1 MVIRFQKWPLP
12 ILFLIVLFIMC
23 VALYPA
29 EVTMAPP
36 FKVKAVDSSERPL
49 TRLDVTEYWE
59 DYSLEQYGRAESL
72 RTDENGCVQFPART
86 LKASVRSSVAGCIR
100 SFGKYGVHASCGSHY
115 DITAGNETDGTAVM
129 ELRRTYRSEEHTS
142 ELQSRENLVCRL
154 LLEKKKLNK
163 KKKKI
168 IFIIIIIIII
178 SFIIIII
185 I

>member
-59 DYSLEQYGRAESL
+59 DYSLEQYGHAESL

-86 LKASVRSSVAGCIR
+86 LKASVRSSVAGCVR

-129 ELRRTYRSEEHTS
+129 ELRRTYSKRGWFGGSHSLT
-142 ELQSRENLVCRL
+142 LVVRPCAPGS
-154 LLEKKKLNK
+154 KWPC
-163 KKKKI
+163 
-168 IFIIIIIIII
+168 
-178 SFIIIII
+178 
-185 I
+185 